1 MTADDPR
8 RAVLAHR
15 AQVLQAAG
23 HALERSVRRRGVRRR
38 LSSAGIVAL
47 LAVGAL
53 VAGWPRPAVTSAPA
67 RRNVALTVLRG
78 GESPANV
85 TVIRGGQRDTIAL
98 RPIGDD
104 ELDAEL
110 LSAFGQRF
118 GAVGMI
124 RRGGTVAVYDIAS
137 GLPIELGP
145 RLTDH

>member
-1 MTADDPR
+1 MTVDDPR
-8 RAVLAHR
+8 SAVLAHR

-23 HALERSVRRRGVRRR
+23 HALEQSVRRRGARRR

-53 VAGWPRPAVTSAPA
+53 VAGWPRPAVTAAPA

>member
-8 RAVLAHR
+8 SAVLAHR

-118 GAVGMI
+118 GAVGVI
-124 RRGGTVAVYDIAS
+124 RQGRMVAVIDA
-137 GLPIELGP
+137 
-145 RLTDH
+145 

>member
-8 RAVLAHR
+8 SAVLAHR
-15 AQVLQAAG
+15 AQVLQSAG
-23 HALERSVRRRGVRRR
+23 HALEQSVRRRGAR

-118 GAVGMI
+118 GAVGVI
-124 RRGGTVAVYDIAS
+124 RQGRTVAVIDAATGQSIAL
-137 GLPIELGP
+137 GLRPADE
-145 RLTDH
+145 

>member
-1 MTADDPR
+1 MAL
-8 RAVLAHR
+8 V
-15 AQVLQAAG
+15 AA
-23 HALERSVRRRGVRRR
+23 
-38 LSSAGIVAL
+38 
-47 LAVGAL
+47 GAL
-53 VAGWPRPAVTSAPA
+53 VAGWPRTAVIHAPI
-67 RRNVALTVLRG
+67 RHDVDLTVLRG

>member
-98 RPIGDD
+98 RPLGDD

>member
-1 MTADDPR
+1 M
-8 RAVLAHR
+8 
-15 AQVLQAAG
+15 
-23 HALERSVRRRGVRRR
+23 
-38 LSSAGIVAL
+38 AL

-53 VAGWPRPAVTSAPA
+53 VAGWPRPAGMPA
-67 RRNVALTVLRG
+67 SVRPGVALTVLRG

-85 TVIRGGQRDTIAL
+85 TVIRSGRTGTISL

-110 LSAFGQRF
+110 LSAFRDRF
-118 GAVGMI
+118 GDVGMI

-137 GLPIELGP
+137 GLPIALGP

>member
-8 RAVLAHR
+8 SAVLAHR

-110 LSAFGQRF
+110 LSAFGHRF

>member
-8 RAVLAHR
+8 SAVLAHR

-23 HALERSVRRRGVRRR
+23 HALERSVRRRGARRR

-53 VAGWPRPAVTSAPA
+53 VAGWPRHAVTSAPA

-118 GAVGMI
+118 GAVGVI
-124 RRGGTVAVYDIAS
+124 RQGRMVAVIDAATGQSIAL
-137 GLPIELGP
+137 GLRPADE
-145 RLTDH
+145 

>member
-8 RAVLAHR
+8 SAVLAHR

-23 HALERSVRRRGVRRR
+23 HALKRSVRRRGVRRR

-47 LAVGAL
+47 LAVGAI

-85 TVIRGGQRDTIAL
+85 TVIRSGRTGTISL

-110 LSAFGQRF
+110 LSAFRDRF
-118 GAVGMI
+118 GDVGMI

-137 GLPIELGP
+137 GLPIALGP

>member
-1 MTADDPR
+1 M
-8 RAVLAHR
+8 LARR
-15 AQVLQAAG
+15 AQVLEVAG
-23 HALERSVRRRGVRRR
+23 HALERSVRRRRAHRR
-38 LSSAGIVAL
+38 LASAGAVAL

-53 VAGWPRPAVTSAPA
+53 VAGWPRPAGMPA
-67 RRNVALTVLRG
+67 SVRPGVALTVLRG

-85 TVIRGGQRDTIAL
+85 TVIRSGRTGTISL

-110 LSAFGQRF
+110 LSAFRDRF
-118 GAVGMI
+118 GDVGMI

-137 GLPIELGP
+137 GLPIALGP

>member
-8 RAVLAHR
+8 SAVHAHR

-98 RPIGDD
+98 RPNGDD

>member
-1 MTADDPR
+1 MTGDDPR
-8 RAVLAHR
+8 DAVLARR
-15 AQVLQAAG
+15 AQVLEAAG
-23 HALERSVRRRGVRRR
+23 HALERSVRRRRAHRRVA
-38 LSSAGIVAL
+38 SAGAVAL

-53 VAGWPRPAVTSAPA
+53 VAGWPRPAGMPA
-67 RRNVALTVLRG
+67 SVRPGVALTVLRG

-85 TVIRGGQRDTIAL
+85 TVIRSGRTGTISL

-110 LSAFGQRF
+110 LSAFRDRF
-118 GAVGMI
+118 GDVGMI

-137 GLPIELGP
+137 GLPIALGP